1 MRSRRRNALARR
13 ADVTSGQGGVASFLG
28 LLNPANG
35 PTEKWRLRTSPLL
48 AFIIATELF
57 PIMLVAVA
65 EVCVAGEFLTPLW

>member
-1 MRSRRRNALARR
+1 
-13 ADVTSGQGGVASFLG
+13 
-28 LLNPANG
+28 
-35 PTEKWRLRTSPLL
+35 LRTSPLL